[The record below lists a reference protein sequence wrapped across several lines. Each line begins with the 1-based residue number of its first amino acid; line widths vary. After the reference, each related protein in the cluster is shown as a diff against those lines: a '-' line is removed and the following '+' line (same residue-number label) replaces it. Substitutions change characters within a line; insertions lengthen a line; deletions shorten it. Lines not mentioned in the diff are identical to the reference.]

1 MNLVLLDFKNKLFEI
16 ITGMLALV
24 TYVRYRISN
33 NIEDCK
39 PFDVILS
46 VLLSVIVF
54 VIIIN

>member
-1 MNLVLLDFKNKLFEI
+1 MLLDFKNKLFEI